1 MSSSENATG
10 RNYPSSAVAA
20 RRGRRSLASRRV
32 TRRLA
37 LPAAVL
43 VALALAGCGGGGSS
57 DAGSAGATTSAAP
70 SPTPPATT
78 EAAPKDESGLDA
90 ERKPTTPFT
99 IKVDATGHRPV
110 AGEDWTFTVSAKNAD
125 GTPTDGTVRA
135 YLLLDGKLYDTI
147 GWYLFQGD
155 YHRTIQFPLER
166 KDLPLVFRVQ
176 VEANGGL
183 KNARDYPIKVQ

>member
-1 MSSSENATG
+1 
-10 RNYPSSAVAA
+10 
-20 RRGRRSLASRRV
+20 V

-43 VALALAGCGGGGSS
+43 LALVLAGCGGDSS
-57 DAGSAGATTSAAP
+57 SADTSGAATTAP
-70 SPTPPATT
+70 SEPAPIATT
-78 EAAPKDESGLDA
+78 EPAEKDETGLDA
-90 ERKPTTPFT
+90 ERKPTMPFT
-99 IKVDATGHRPV
+99 IKLTADGHNPV
-110 AGEDWTFTVSAKNAD
+110 AGEDWTFAVSARNED

-147 GWYLFQGD
+147 GWYLFQGT

-166 KDLPLVFRVQ
+166 KDLQLVFQAQ

-183 KNARDYPIKVQ
+183 VNARAYRIVVQ

>member
-1 MSSSENATG
+1 
-10 RNYPSSAVAA
+10 
-20 RRGRRSLASRRV
+20 V

-37 LPAAVL
+37 LPAAAL
-43 VALALAGCGGGGSS
+43 VAVALAGCGGGGSTDS
-57 DAGSAGATTSAAP
+57 GTPAATTSPAP
-70 SPTPPATT
+70 ETPPVATA
-78 EAAPKDESGLDA
+78 EPAQKDESGLDA

-99 IKVDATGHRPV
+99 VDVSATGHRPV
-110 AGEDWTFTVSAKNAD
+110 AGEDWTFTVNAKNAD

-147 GWYLFQGD
+147 GWYLFQGN

-166 KDLPLVFRVQ
+166 KDLPLTFRVQ

-183 KNARDYPIKVQ
+183 TNATDYPIKVQ

>member
-1 MSSSENATG
+1 M
-10 RNYPSSAVAA
+10 
-20 RRGRRSLASRRV
+20 

-37 LPAAVL
+37 SFAAAL
-43 VALALAGCGGGGSS
+43 VVLALAGCGGGSSEVGS
-57 DAGSAGATTSAAP
+57 DGGGATTQSAE
-70 SPTPPATT
+70 PPPVATT
-78 EAAPKDESGLDA
+78 EPAEKDPSGLDA
-90 ERKPTTPFT
+90 ERKPTPPFT
-99 IKVDATGHRPV
+99 IKVSATGHRPV
-110 AGEDWTFTVSAKNAD
+110 AGEDWTFTVSARNAD

-147 GWYLFQGD
+147 GWFLFQGT

-183 KNARDYPIKVQ
+183 QNARDFPIKVQ